1 MDFNVPVEGALGLE
15 ALATDPTGVRFLSRV
30 DQNVSLQVHVLH
42 EALPAH
48 LAQEASLL
56 VVEADVTVQR
66 LFLGEAPPTEAAGEG
81 FLAGVDFQMHLQVAA
96 LVERLPAVSAAER
109 FLSGVDSQ
117 VHLQRRVSR
126 EGLSAHVAGVA
137 ELVVGTQVSS
147 QTGGGL
153 ILVSTESA
161 AEVRVLQV
169 SLYVFHQQG
178 SLGEG
183 LLAHFTAVQLHRASL
198 GFVISLMGQQVLLQ
212 VPPLPEPLA
221 ADMLFIA
228 VVLLHV
234 LLQRRHVTE
243 AVAALFT
250 YEGPIGGV
258 DADMGFQVAL
268 PAKLLSAYVAAVRFL
283 PSVQSH
289 MQLLR

>member
-1 MDFNVPVEGALGLE
+1 MPVEGALGLE
-15 ALATDPTGVRFLSRV
+15 ALATDPTAVRFLSSV

-66 LFLGEAPPTEAAGEG
+66 LFLGEAPPTEAAAEG
-81 FLAGVDFQMHLQVAA
+81 FLASVDFQVHLQVAA
-96 LVERLPAVSAAER
+96 LVEGLPAVSAAER
-109 FLSGVDSQ
+109 FLSGVDPQ

-153 ILVSTESA
+153 VLVSTEPA
-161 AEVRVLQV
+161 AGVWVLQV

-178 SLGEG
+178 SLGKG
-183 LLAHFTAVQLHRASL
+183 LLAHFTTVQLH
-198 GFVISLMGQQVLLQ
+198 
-212 VPPLPEPLA
+212 
-221 ADMLFIA
+221 
-228 VVLLHV
+228 
-234 LLQRRHVTE
+234 
-243 AVAALFT
+243 
-250 YEGPIGGV
+250 
-258 DADMGFQVAL
+258 
-268 PAKLLSAYVAAVRFL
+268 
-283 PSVQSH
+283 
-289 MQLLR
+289 

>member
-1 MDFNVPVEGALGLE
+1 MPVEGALGLE
-15 ALATDPTGVRFLSRV
+15 ALAADPTAVRFLSSV

-56 VVEADVTVQR
+56 VVEADMTVQR
-66 LFLGEAPPTEAAGEG
+66 LFLGEAPPTEAAAEG

-96 LVERLPAVSAAER
+96 LVEGLPAVSAAER
-109 FLSGVDSQ
+109 FLSGVDPQ
-117 VHLQRRVSR
+117 VHLQRCVSR

-161 AEVRVLQV
+161 AGVWVLQV

-183 LLAHFTAVQLHRASL
+183 LLTHFTAMQLHRASL

-212 VPPLPEPLA
+212 VPLLPEPLA
-221 ADMLFIA
+221 ADVLFFA

-234 LLQRRHVTE
+234 LFQRRHVTE
-243 AVAALFT
+243 ATAALFT
-250 YEGPIGGV
+250 YEGPIGGM

-268 PAKLLSAYVAAVRFL
+268 PAKRLSAYVAAVRFL

-289 MQLLR
+289 VQLLR